1 MRLRNWSPLCLVR
14 NQRTNWT
21 LSGTITRTGTLAL
34 QGRVSKGNVV
44 RRTKVRYRAE
54 PLVAQES
61 KHLVSSFAF
70 PARVMFN
77 IQTENSFF
85 LKRVF
90 IDDVLH
96 TNPLIV
102 SGWLFFF
109 SPASQRLFIVLCT
122 LLNRHLFTIRTLPT
136 WLTNNTYN
144 ANNSYNKY
152 HLQYRQVCNTLLY
165 YNII

>member
-77 IQTENSFF
+77 IQTAISFF

-109 SPASQRLFIVLCT
+109 FRPQVRDFSLFFVRFLID
-122 LLNRHLFTIRTLPT
+122 I
-136 WLTNNTYN
+136 Y
-144 ANNSYNKY
+144 
-152 HLQYRQVCNTLLY
+152 LQYEPYLHDLLTILTTPTILIINTTYSTDKFAILY
-165 YNII
+165 CITI